1 MSWNHRFTPFGAV
14 SARPEF
20 AGAHPAPQELPD
32 AGERALLELIGPNAS
47 PELDEDLFFLA
58 WELVALQR
66 GLEVDERRAT
76 AALVIATLVN
86 LRRGS
91 TCLPLGD
98 DELGRVISQIAPRD
112 AGEVWSSERLARD
125 ARALLAAGKL
135 DALVGAPGD
144 YKPLIVE
151 DDAIYHQRM
160 LHYEE
165 ELVEALSRRLT
176 EQVPGV
182 LDPEASPDAQLAALR
197 GALGQVVASS
207 PVTLTGEQQAAILLA
222 ASSPLA
228 LVVGG
233 PGTGKTS
240 VIVSLLRLLVRLG
253 VPPDAIALAAPTGKA
268 ANRMQESIGS
278 QLSAL
283 GVNQDDHDLLLAS
296 EMSSPQTLHRLLGY
310 SARGGSFLHHEY
322 NRLSARVVVVD
333 ESSMIDLFLMD
344 RLLRAMRPDT
354 HLVFLGDA
362 DQLPS
367 VEAGALLR
375 DMTPE
380 RPSVD
385 GPWRELVTGDLPE
398 AAPGV
403 GLLASHA
410 IRLTRSH
417 RMSADDPD
425 GARILGVARRLGVG
439 DADGLVGEGGVEP
452 RDTLDEVTWRGVE
465 LHALDL
471 SSPDPNI
478 VRARLKSFADA
489 WIGAALDPPGGF
501 EGIAKRVLSS
511 WDGKAFD
518 EDERA
523 YIGEVF
529 AALARAKILCL
540 TRVFATG
547 TGAINEMFLA
557 RVRAAQSARS
567 SEVFLPGVPVMMLR
581 NDYEREL
588 FNGDQGVVFPV
599 RRGPAVSSMA
609 VFARSGGSFEAFELG
624 PGMRARLEPCF
635 AMTVHKSQGSEYER
649 VALVLPPEPIPLLT
663 REVLYTAL
671 TRSKKG
677 SLVIGSGDV
686 LEHGARERMIRFS
699 RVVEKIRGS
708 KA

>member
-20 AGAHPAPQELPD
+20 ASAHPSPGELPSPG
-32 AGERALLELIGPNAS
+32 ARALLELIGPDAS

-58 WELVALQR
+58 WELVSMQP
-66 GLEVDERRAT
+66 GLDDAELRAA

-91 TCLPLGD
+91 TCLPLS
-98 DELGRVISQIAPRD
+98 DEGLGQVVAQIAPRE
-112 AGEVWSSERLARD
+112 AGERWAPERLARD
-125 ARALLAAGKL
+125 ARALVARDRL
-135 DALVGAPGD
+135 GAILGQPGD
-144 YKPLIVE
+144 YAPLIVE
-151 DDAIYHQRM
+151 HDAIYHQRM

-165 ELVEALSRRLT
+165 ELVGALSERLAT
-176 EQVPGV
+176 QTCGV
-182 LDPEASPDAQLAALR
+182 FPPDLPDGARLDRLG
-197 GALGQVVASS
+197 GALADVRASS
-207 PVTLTGEQQAAILLA
+207 SVSLTGEQQSAILLA
-222 ASSPLA
+222 AWSPLA
-228 LVVGG
+228 LIVGG

-240 VIVSLLRLLVRLG
+240 VVVSLLRLLVRLG
-253 VPPDAIALAAPTGKA
+253 VPADSIALAAPTGKA
-268 ANRMQESIGS
+268 ANRMQESIAS
-278 QLSAL
+278 QLAAL
-283 GVNQDDHDLLLAS
+283 TAPAARDLDLA
-296 EMSSPQTLHRLLGY
+296 EQMPSPQTLHRLLGY
-310 SARGGSFLHHEY
+310 SSRSGGFLHHEY
-322 NRLSARVVVVD
+322 NRLNARVVVVD

-344 RLLRAMRPDT
+344 RLLRALRPDT

-375 DMTPE
+375 DMTPA
-380 RPSVD
+380 RASMG
-385 GPWRELVTGDLPE
+385 GPWRALVDGELPE
-398 AAPGV
+398 PGPGS
-403 GLLASHA
+403 GLLAAHA
-410 IRLTRSH
+410 VRLTRSH

-425 GARILGVARRLGVG
+425 GARILGVARRLGRG
-439 DADGLVGEGGVEP
+439 EADGLVGEGGVEVRP
-452 RDTLDEVTWRGVE
+452 TLDEVTWRGVE

-489 WIGAALDPPGGF
+489 WISAALDPPGGF
-501 EGIAKRVLSS
+501 DGIAARPLTS
-511 WDGKAFD
+511 WDGQAFD
-518 EDERA
+518 TDESA
-523 YIGEVF
+523 WIAQVF
-529 AALARAKILCL
+529 AAMARAKILCL

-588 FNGDQGVVFPV
+588 FNGDQGVVFAV
-599 RRGPAVSSMA
+599 RRGRGITPMA
-609 VFARSGGSFEAFELG
+609 VFARADGFEAFELG

-671 TRSKKG
+671 TRSKTG
-677 SLVIGSGDV
+677 SLVLGAPDV
-686 LEHGARERMIRFS
+686 LEHGASVHMIRFS
-699 RVVEKIRGS
+699 RVVEKIDRLQGVT
-708 KA
+708 